1 MATKKF
7 IGCSVLFGSASS
19 AFKKINETNQRVE
32 LADLMA
38 TLAERQRA
46 SVCLRAQEGVTES
59 QAAHCGCIFCSPK
72 RLRVR
77 FGATF
82 EEMGAKLAEEKARE
96 QTRYVRGM
104 LAYEQIRHD
113 RRKSVAV
120 RGLR

>member
-1 MATKKF
+1 MIEHDFSDKRNK
-7 IGCSVLFGSASS
+7 LN
-19 AFKKINETNQRVE
+19 KTNQCVE
-32 LADLMA
+32 MDDLMA

-59 QAAHCGCIFCSPK
+59 QAAHCGCIFCSPD
-72 RLRVR
+72 RQRVR

-82 EEMGAKLAEEKARE
+82 EEMGAKFAEEEASAAVRTKAHE
-96 QTRYVRGM
+96 KTPYVHRL
-104 LAYEQIRHD
+104 LAAAGARHN

>member
-7 IGCSVLFGSASS
+7 SGRSISMGSVSS
-19 AFKKINETNQRVE
+19 VFNKINKTNLRVE

-46 SVCLRAQEGVTES
+46 SVCLRGQEGVMDS
-59 QAAHCGCIFCSPK
+59 QAAHCGCIFCSPE
-72 RLRVR
+72 RQRVR

-82 EEMGAKLAEEKARE
+82 EEMRAIDEEKARE

-104 LAYEQIRHD
+104 LAYERIRHAP
-113 RRKSVAV
+113 RKSVAI